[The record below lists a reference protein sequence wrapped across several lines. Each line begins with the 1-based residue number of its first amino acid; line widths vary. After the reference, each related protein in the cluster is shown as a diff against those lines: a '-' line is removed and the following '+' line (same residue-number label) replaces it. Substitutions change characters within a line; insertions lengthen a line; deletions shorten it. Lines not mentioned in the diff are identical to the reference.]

1 MNRLTTKIAL
11 LLSVCLLGMNFM
23 TGAAIGVPPCPPVI
37 CCGESMHHNNIIN
50 FAQPVKKCCEECND
64 LFCGLLNDPLK
75 EAKPVQPS
83 PEMGYSQT
91 FYATN
96 VALVDITAQFESES
110 KPWQFLS
117 FEMVSDQIPLYIAH
131 LSLII

>member
-1 MNRLTTKIAL
+1 MNRLTAKIAL
-11 LLSVCLLGMNFM
+11 VLSVCLLGMNFM
-23 TGAAIGVPPCPPVI
+23 TGVAIAVPPCPPAI
-37 CCGESMHHNNIIN
+37 CCGESMHHNDIIN
-50 FAQPVKKCCEECND
+50 FAQPVQKCCDDCND

-91 FYATN
+91 SYAAN
-96 VALVDITAQFESES
+96 VVFVGITTQYKSRS
-110 KPWQFLS
+110 KSLYFLS